1 MKGLGQM
8 LWYMKVTQKG
18 WQCEQSATEAV
29 ATSNVMTDVSKVKN
43 AVHWEFPPVREGEKC

>member
-29 ATSNVMTDVSKVKN
+29 ATGNVMTDVSKVKN
-43 AVHWEFPPVREGEKC
+43 SVHWEFPPVREDEK